1 MGLRHIPATPPA
13 GTVIVPCPALQ
24 PAVVLQTI
32 LNLLESHSFNIY
44 HTIDPFVQSKSIMPR
59 DIQRHL
65 LSVEEEMLQQG
76 LGSGVRAMSPAH
88 HGLWGQHTSPQQG
101 GRRTGAGQRR

>member
-1 MGLRHIPATPPA
+1 
-13 GTVIVPCPALQ
+13 
-24 PAVVLQTI
+24 
-32 LNLLESHSFNIY
+32 
-44 HTIDPFVQSKSIMPR
+44 MPR

-76 LGSGVRAMSPAH
+76 LGSGVRAVSPAH

>member
-1 MGLRHIPATPPA
+1 M
-13 GTVIVPCPALQ
+13 PCPALQ
-24 PAVVLQTI
+24 PAVVLPTI
-32 LNLLESHSFNIY
+32 LNLLESHSFKSY
-44 HTIDPFVQSKSIMPR
+44 HTIDPVVQSESIMPR

-65 LSVEEEMLQQG
+65 LSVKEEILQSKAWAQG
-76 LGSGVRAMSPAH
+76 VHAVSPAH